1 MFIQENF
8 KNINDSK
15 IIKVGVL
22 LLLTVIW
29 TFIYWN
35 LYDSKNEAR
44 EYALRENSN
53 IALSISQQ
61 TLQIISTLDEATN
74 RSVAFIK
81 ANKFDAN
88 ELAKYAKETGL
99 PDSILA
105 QISYVDNQG
114 IFVGSNID
122 PTGNKSGH
130 PNLSERPHV
139 KIHLNSTNQANP
151 MLVNGLYIGETLIGK
166 VSNKKTIQLS
176 KNIQSDTNNQLGVI
190 VTSVNAS
197 HFENIYKNIF
207 LGDSASISLL
217 GADGLIRVKELG
229 GKVNEKNLTTQEF
242 ERNFLSLKD
251 KKKGT
256 FISRDSDGYENI
268 TAFSQIGDY
277 PLFLL
282 VNSNGSDIYI
292 NWKKTRNTT
301 IFITVLLN
309 IFILVGAFLM
319 LRINKTL
326 KESNLDLE
334 IKVNHRTKQLEL
346 QTERT
351 ERLMMN
357 ILPQSIADKLKSGET
372 VTESYSNVTIL
383 FSDIVGFTKMS
394 LGKDPEEIVF
404 LLNDLFKRFDIR
416 ALSLGLEKIKTIGD
430 AYMVVGGLPI
440 ENNDHAILIT
450 KMAFGMYDD
459 LEAFNKEHR
468 LEFQM
473 RIGINSG
480 PVVAGVIGHSK
491 FSYDLWGNA
500 VNTASRMEST
510 SIPGKVQVSPSTYEQ
525 IKSEFDVHENQLIE
539 CKGLGL
545 VMTYFVTGIRE
556 YK

>member
-1 MFIQENF
+1 MFSQEKF

-53 IALSISQQ
+53 IALSLSQQ

-88 ELAKYAKETGL
+88 ELTKYAKETGL
-99 PDSILA
+99 PESILA

-139 KIHLNSTNQANP
+139 KIHLNSANQANS

-166 VSNKKTIQLS
+166 VSNKKTIQFS
-176 KNIQSDTNNQLGVI
+176 KNIQSDTSNQLGVI
-190 VTSVNAS
+190 VTSVNAT

-207 LGDSASISLL
+207 LGDSASISLI

-229 GKVNEKNLTTQEF
+229 GKVNEKNFTTQEI
-242 ERNFLSLKD
+242 ERNFLNLKD

-282 VNSNGSDIYI
+282 VNSNGSDIYT

-301 IFITVLLN
+301 IFITILLN

-334 IKVNHRTKQLEL
+334 IKVNHRTKELEL
-346 QTERT
+346 QKERT

-357 ILPQSIADKLKSGET
+357 ILPQSIADKLKSGEN

-440 ENNDHAILIT
+440 ENNDHANLIT
-450 KMAFGMYDD
+450 KMALGMYED
-459 LEAFNKEHR
+459 LDAFNKEHR

-525 IKSEFDVHENQLIE
+525 IKSEFDVHENQLVE

-545 VMTYFVTGIRE
+545 VMTYFVNGIRE
-556 YK
+556 Y

>member
-404 LLNDLFKRFDIR
+404 LLNDLVNMII
-416 ALSLGLEKIKTIGD
+416 SIK
-430 AYMVVGGLPI
+430 
-440 ENNDHAILIT
+440 
-450 KMAFGMYDD
+450 
-459 LEAFNKEHR
+459 
-468 LEFQM
+468 
-473 RIGINSG
+473 
-480 PVVAGVIGHSK
+480 
-491 FSYDLWGNA
+491 
-500 VNTASRMEST
+500 
-510 SIPGKVQVSPSTYEQ
+510 
-525 IKSEFDVHENQLIE
+525 
-539 CKGLGL
+539 
-545 VMTYFVTGIRE
+545 
-556 YK
+556 

>member
-1 MFIQENF
+1 MFIQEKF

-53 IALSISQQ
+53 IALSLSQQ

-176 KNIQSDTNNQLGVI
+176 KNIQSVINNQIGVI

-207 LGDSASISLL
+207 LGDSASISLI

-229 GKVNEKNLTTQEF
+229 GKVNEKNFTTQEF
-242 ERNFLSLKD
+242 ERNFLTLKD

-256 FISRDSDGYENI
+256 FISLDADGYENI

-326 KESNLDLE
+326 TESNLDLE
-334 IKVNHRTKQLEL
+334 IKVNHRTKELEL
-346 QTERT
+346 QKERT

-450 KMAFGMYDD
+450 KMALGMYED

-525 IKSEFDVHENQLIE
+525 IKSEFDVHENQLVE

-556 YK
+556 Y

>member
-394 LGKDPEEIVF
+394 FGKDPEEIVF

-450 KMAFGMYDD
+450 KMALGMYED
-459 LEAFNKEHR
+459 LDAFNKEHR
-468 LEFQM
+468 LAFQM

>member
-53 IALSISQQ
+53 IALSLSQQ

-207 LGDSASISLL
+207 LGDSANISLI

-292 NWKKTRNTT
+292 N
-301 IFITVLLN
+301 
-309 IFILVGAFLM
+309 
-319 LRINKTL
+319 
-326 KESNLDLE
+326 
-334 IKVNHRTKQLEL
+334 
-346 QTERT
+346 
-351 ERLMMN
+351 
-357 ILPQSIADKLKSGET
+357 
-372 VTESYSNVTIL
+372 
-383 FSDIVGFTKMS
+383 
-394 LGKDPEEIVF
+394 
-404 LLNDLFKRFDIR
+404 
-416 ALSLGLEKIKTIGD
+416 
-430 AYMVVGGLPI
+430 
-440 ENNDHAILIT
+440 
-450 KMAFGMYDD
+450 
-459 LEAFNKEHR
+459 
-468 LEFQM
+468 
-473 RIGINSG
+473 
-480 PVVAGVIGHSK
+480 
-491 FSYDLWGNA
+491 
-500 VNTASRMEST
+500 
-510 SIPGKVQVSPSTYEQ
+510 
-525 IKSEFDVHENQLIE
+525 
-539 CKGLGL
+539 
-545 VMTYFVTGIRE
+545 
-556 YK
+556 